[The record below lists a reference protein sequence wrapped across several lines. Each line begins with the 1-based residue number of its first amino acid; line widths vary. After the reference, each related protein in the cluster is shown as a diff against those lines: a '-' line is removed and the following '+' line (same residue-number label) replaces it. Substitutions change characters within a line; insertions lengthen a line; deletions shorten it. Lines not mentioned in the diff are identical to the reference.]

1 MDELGLG
8 EGAEVEITL
17 RDGRLVVAAAGRE
30 YALKELVDGIT
41 AENRHQESDW
51 GRPRGREVW

>member
-8 EGAEVEITL
+8 EGAEVEIAI
-17 RDGRLVVAAAGRE
+17 RNGQLVMTAAGRE

-41 AENRHQESDW
+41 AENRHQETDW
-51 GRPRGREVW
+51 GRPTGREVW